1 MAYYTLHGRRPG
13 RVPCYGRRRACLR
26 TPRAHRERW
35 IHVKMMFGPS
45 SITLSFVDDV
55 LSSSA
60 EGVDRETEDEDSFV
74 GAFLIE
80 NAY

>member
-1 MAYYTLHGRRPG
+1 
-13 RVPCYGRRRACLR
+13 
-26 TPRAHRERW
+26 
-35 IHVKMMFGPS
+35 MMFGPS